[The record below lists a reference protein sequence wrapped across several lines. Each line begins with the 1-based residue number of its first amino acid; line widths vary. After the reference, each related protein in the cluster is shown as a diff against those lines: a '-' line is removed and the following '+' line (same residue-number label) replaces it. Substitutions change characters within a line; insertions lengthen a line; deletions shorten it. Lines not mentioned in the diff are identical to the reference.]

1 MVPDAE
7 NTGAKR
13 YVQHD
18 ELRYALRSAHR
29 HAPWIR
35 RIFIVTDRQRPAWL
49 AEHPKVTVVDHREII
64 PAELLSSVSSA
75 CIEGY
80 LDRIPGLAER
90 FIYGNDDM
98 FFNRRARPKDFFDDS
113 GRPIVRIARPYV
125 SEAEAAAMAQSR
137 PWEQTLYA
145 AWRLFTSRAKP
156 RTEIFFPEHSYD
168 ALTKT
173 LWREALTLFPEFLE
187 RNRSPFRTGRE
198 ISRVLLS
205 YFMTSVAGCACVRDR
220 RTNGKIKRLLIRAGL
235 LEPGVFTVVHD
246 GDDRALK
253 EIRRLNPK
261 TFCLNNIRDENAA
274 QAIRFCEGRFP
285 DPAPWERSK
294 GR

>member
-64 PAELLSSVSSA
+64 PAELLSSFSSA

-137 PWEQTLYA
+137 PWEQ
-145 AWRLFTSRAKP
+145 
-156 RTEIFFPEHSYD
+156 
-168 ALTKT
+168 T

>member
-1 MVPDAE
+1 MSINNNDILPPEAEGSATDLVYCWCDGSDPVFAARKDARLRELGVVPDAE

-35 RIFIVTDRQRPAWL
+35 RIFIVTDRQHPAWL

-64 PAELLSSVSSA
+64 PAELLPSFSSA

-137 PWEQTLYA
+137 P
-145 AWRLFTSRAKP
+145 
-156 RTEIFFPEHSYD
+156 
-168 ALTKT
+168 
-173 LWREALTLFPEFLE
+173 
-187 RNRSPFRTGRE
+187 
-198 ISRVLLS
+198 
-205 YFMTSVAGCACVRDR
+205 
-220 RTNGKIKRLLIRAGL
+220 
-235 LEPGVFTVVHD
+235 
-246 GDDRALK
+246 
-253 EIRRLNPK
+253 
-261 TFCLNNIRDENAA
+261 
-274 QAIRFCEGRFP
+274 
-285 DPAPWERSK
+285 
-294 GR
+294 